1 LLANGCE
8 IYGTVENSVLF
19 RGVKV
24 APGAVVRNS
33 VIMQKSVIEE
43 GAEIDCVIA
52 DKNVVITKGKHLRG
66 ADSFPVMIGKY
77 ITI

>member
-1 LLANGCE
+1 M
-8 IYGTVENSVLF
+8 
-19 RGVKV
+19 
-24 APGAVVRNS
+24 RNS
-33 VIMQKSVIEE
+33 VIMQKSVIEK